1 MAGEGH
7 RFIWRVED
15 VLASGDSRV
24 VAETTDLRDLLS
36 YRNMNLE
43 LVLVVLYY
51 DSEGI
56 TDEDPLFIHDDE
68 IPSKARHDLDVPLI
82 YQFEYNEV
90 WSNVSDN
97 VM

>member
-7 RFIWRVED
+7 RFIWRVEE

-24 VAETTDLRDLLS
+24 IAEATDLKDLSIYRDTD
-36 YRNMNLE
+36 LE

-56 TDEDPLFIHDDE
+56 TDEDPLFIQNDE
-68 IPSKARHDLDVPLI
+68 IPSRARHDLDVPLT

-97 VM
+97 DM

>member
-7 RFIWRVED
+7 RFIWRVEE
-15 VLASGDSRV
+15 VFASGDSRV
-24 VAETTDLRDLLS
+24 IAEATDLKDLSIYRDTD
-36 YRNMNLE
+36 LE

-56 TDEDPLFIHDDE
+56 TDEDPLFIQDDE
-68 IPSKARHDLDVPLI
+68 IPSRARHDLDVPLT

-90 WSNVSDN
+90 WSNITDN
-97 VM
+97 VI

>member
-7 RFIWRVED
+7 RFIWRVEE

-24 VAETTDLRDLLS
+24 IAEATDLKDLSIYRDTDLA
-36 YRNMNLE
+36 

-56 TDEDPLFIHDDE
+56 TDEDPLFIQDDE
-68 IPSKARHDLDVPLI
+68 IPSRARHDLDVPLT

-90 WSNVSDN
+90 WSSITDN

>member
-7 RFIWRVED
+7 RFIWRVEE

-24 VAETTDLRDLLS
+24 IAEATDLKDLSIYRDTD
-36 YRNMNLE
+36 LE

-56 TDEDPLFIHDDE
+56 TDEDPLFIQDDE
-68 IPSKARHDLDVPLI
+68 IPSRARHDLDVPLT

-90 WSNVSDN
+90 WSNITDN